1 MRIVSPSLLSKLQDK
16 NQTAANNAEPK
27 MNISLARARSSI
39 MDSSYFTVETI
50 RSKPGIGD
58 ISIGLQRLKPYG
70 SPNRIYEIHI
80 DNGIAKTA
88 TREYPD
94 KRREGWKEQFEV
106 GPAISVAIC
115 FDGRWERNSRMQ
127 WQIVTDKDPYIFYV
141 KPDNKLYYR
150 IWENEEEFLLAE
162 NVTKVKAIRGWKS
175 TVVGTDDHGLIAAYI
190 KSDGKVYYRN
200 LCEQEDGKLIWD
212 LERQVAGFSGNAVNL
227 NLFITNDYRTGIIIE
242 NSQGRIFWYITSRNW
257 AGMAIASD
265 KIVARSN
272 MKVEFIETTKHRAF
286 KEEKILAGIDTKVN
300 FLYASS
306 FNKFIEI
313 ENIDNGEG
321 DFGKEIIFTV
331 HHDIYDIDVR
341 DFELKDSRDVSFLI
355 LDIIKVRKKQYK
367 LTLLDF
373 NNAIGKVTL
382 RFKGLYGKNEAGNKY
397 DEFERTFIPI
407 NLVPLDIPI
416 PTVEA
421 IWNE

>member
-1 MRIVSPSLLSKLQDK
+1 M
-16 NQTAANNAEPK
+16 
-27 MNISLARARSSI
+27 
-39 MDSSYFTVETI
+39 
-50 RSKPGIGD
+50 
-58 ISIGLQRLKPYG
+58 
-70 SPNRIYEIHI
+70 
-80 DNGIAKTA
+80 
-88 TREYPD
+88 
-94 KRREGWKEQFEV
+94 
-106 GPAISVAIC
+106 
-115 FDGRWERNSRMQ
+115 
-127 WQIVTDKDPYIFYV
+127 
-141 KPDNKLYYR
+141 
-150 IWENEEEFLLAE
+150 
-162 NVTKVKAIRGWKS
+162 
-175 TVVGTDDHGLIAAYI
+175 
-190 KSDGKVYYRN
+190 
-200 LCEQEDGKLIWD
+200 
-212 LERQVAGFSGNAVNL
+212 
-227 NLFITNDYRTGIIIE
+227 
-242 NSQGRIFWYITSRNW
+242 
-257 AGMAIASD
+257 
-265 KIVARSN
+265 
-272 MKVEFIETTKHRAF
+272 
-286 KEEKILAGIDTKVN
+286 
-300 FLYASS
+300 YASS